1 MKLSHK
7 LQRDDT
13 STQNYNK
20 RKEMTNVMNSAF
32 IIAVTS
38 WSPLLRLRRKE
49 SISSMCL
56 PAKLNNPATDLF
68 DSPNHLLV
76 NTDAAMLVMKVA
88 FDSSTLP
95 RGLLRASFYHILV
108 ACKARCP

>member
-68 DSPNHLLV
+68 DSPNYLLV
-76 NTDAAMLVMKVA
+76 NTDAAILVMKGRIRQ
-88 FDSSTLP
+88 FDSSARAFTSIVLP
-95 RGLLRASFYHILV
+95 YPGGL
-108 ACKARCP
+108 